1 VEAKAANASKRVSP
15 KGVTPAELR
24 EAERGFTL
32 MLRKK
37 FSAVWIAENAR
48 DVLGQANMEY
58 AEWLKD
64 NPPARNPVGW
74 LLTCAYRRAQNLLD
88 SETRKPSEASLEA
101 VFHLADEATPSPEQQ
116 ALDRDRHRR
125 LREMLSFLPEKE
137 CELLAL
143 VYFEEHSIREAG
155 RKVGWQKSAADR
167 HHDRAMERLRALVGD
182 DRSLL
187 SPATLGLAA
196 WSAIKGEGQR
206 PLAAAVDA
214 ALVPAR
220 EAFAIV
226 TEIVTVR
233 TQRLAE
239 LWRRLSPFTN
249 PSSAAATSGGG
260 RALGACGVALAT
272 VVCSVAA
279 SSVVP
284 IAGNGA
290 APHPHKPAKPHTTT
304 NSATRLV
311 SLPAAA
317 QSPEPSTPK
326 PSEPHI
332 SKTTSARARP
342 KAQQRARATS
352 APQATPQQVANE
364 FGVESGSASE
374 PTSAPAPETPS
385 SSGGSSGLS
394 SGGSSGSSVG
404 SEFGM

>member
-1 VEAKAANASKRVSP
+1 MEAKAANATKRVSP

-58 AEWLKD
+58 AEWLED

-74 LLTCAYRRAQNLLD
+74 LLNCAYRRAQNLLD
-88 SETRKPSEASLEA
+88 SQTRKPSEASLEA

-125 LREMLSFLPEKE
+125 LREMLNFLPEKE
-137 CELLAL
+137 CALLAL
-143 VYFEEHSIREAG
+143 VYFEDHSIREAG

-167 HHDRAMERLRALVGD
+167 HHDRAMEKLRALVGD

-196 WSAIKGEGQR
+196 WSVTKGEGQR
-206 PLAAAVDA
+206 PFAAAVDA

-233 TQRLAE
+233 TQRFAE
-239 LWRRLSPFTN
+239 LWRRLSPFTD
-249 PSSAAATSGGG
+249 PTSAAATSGSG

-272 VVCSVAA
+272 VVCGVAA
-279 SSVVP
+279 SGVVP
-284 IAGNGA
+284 PVVGGIAA
-290 APHPHKPAKPHTTT
+290 HSQKAPKAHPAPSTT
-304 NSATRLV
+304 RQV
-311 SLPAAA
+311 SLPVPEMK
-317 QSPEPSTPK
+317 SPERSTPK
-326 PSEPHI
+326 SSEPHP
-332 SKTTSARARP
+332 SKTTTAQAKP
-342 KAQQRARATS
+342 KAQQRARTAS
-352 APQATPQQVANE
+352 VPKATPQQVANE

-374 PTSAPAPETPS
+374 PASAPAPETSS
-385 SSGGSSGLS
+385 SSGGSS
-394 SGGSSGSSVG
+394 GSSGSSVG

>member
-1 VEAKAANASKRVSP
+1 VEAKAASATKRVGP

-58 AEWLKD
+58 AEWLED

-125 LREMLSFLPEKE
+125 LREMLNFLPEKE
-137 CELLAL
+137 CELLSL
-143 VYFEEHSIREAG
+143 VYFENHSIREAG

-196 WSAIKGEGQR
+196 WSVTRSEGQR
-206 PLAAAVDA
+206 PLVAAVDA

-220 EAFAIV
+220 EAFATV

-239 LWRRLSPFTN
+239 LWRRLSPFTD
-249 PSSAAATSGGG
+249 PSSAAATSGAG
-260 RALGACGVALAT
+260 RALGACGVALAA
-272 VVCSVAA
+272 VVCGVAA
-279 SSVVP
+279 SGVVP
-284 IAGNGA
+284 PVVGGLTPQSQQASKA
-290 APHPHKPAKPHTTT
+290 RPAPSTT
-304 NSATRLV
+304 RQV
-311 SLPAAA
+311 SLPV
-317 QSPEPSTPK
+317 PEVKPPERSTPK
-326 PSEPHI
+326 SSEPHPL
-332 SKTTSARARP
+332 KTTTVQAKP
-342 KAQQRARATS
+342 KAQQRARPASAPAATS
-352 APQATPQQVANE
+352 QQVANE

-374 PTSAPAPETPS
+374 PASAPAPETPS
-385 SSGGSSGLS
+385 SSGGSSGRS
-394 SGGSSGSSVG
+394 SGGSSVG